1 MSFSHLIVEQQGQV
15 LSVVLN
21 RPKALNALNSQLLS
35 EFNQVLDRF
44 EQDASIR
51 LLVVT
56 GAGEKAFCAG
66 ADIKELV
73 ELSALQMKEFLSH
86 GQRIFRR
93 LETIR
98 KPSIAAVNGFALGGG
113 FELSLACSLRI
124 ASESASFGLPE
135 ARLGMIP
142 GYGGTQR
149 LPRIIGKGKALELLL
164 SGKRISAEE
173 AYRVGIVNAVAAAD
187 SLDQVVGQWAE
198 TICSNSPVSIRMI
211 LEAVDIGSHLAL
223 DNALAL
229 ETSLDALAADSQD
242 KREGFA
248 AFLEKRTPIFEGK

>member
-1 MSFSHLIVEQQGQV
+1 MSYDHLIVQQQGYV
-15 LSVVLN
+15 LTVVLN
-21 RPKALNALNSQLLS
+21 RPKALNALNRQLLS
-35 EFNQVLDRF
+35 EFNQVLDQF
-44 EQDASIR
+44 EHDASIR

-66 ADIKELV
+66 ADIKELAD
-73 ELSALQMKEFLSH
+73 LSALEMKEFLSH
-86 GQRIFRR
+86 GQRVFRR
-93 LETIR
+93 LELIR
-98 KPSIAAVNGFALGGG
+98 KPSIAAVNGVAVGGG

-149 LPRIIGKGKALELLL
+149 LPRIIGKGKALELML

-173 AYRVGIVNAVAAAD
+173 AYRAGIVNAVAAVD
-187 SLDQVVGQWAE
+187 LLDQTVRQWAE
-198 TICSNSPVSIRMI
+198 SICANSPVSIRMI
-211 LEAVDIGSHLAL
+211 LEAVDIGGSLAM

-229 ETSLDALAADSQD
+229 ETSLDALAAGSLD

-248 AFLEKRTPIFEGK
+248 AFLEKRSPNFEGK